1 MLKPTGSV
9 TEPITDVKGHP
20 LSLEDEIEGFQQR
33 SDEEL
38 KKLRDGIEGLPTNTN
53 PADSS
58 HPPQSTP

>member
-9 TEPITDVKGHP
+9 PEPITDLKAHP

-38 KKLRDGIEGLPTNTN
+38 KNLRDGIEGLP
-53 PADSS
+53 AI
-58 HPPQSTP
+58 PPDLSAPRE